1 MTLDRF
7 FFLDTQY
14 LSVKKFQIRYEKEKH
29 NTT

>member
-7 FFLDTQY
+7 FFDTRF
-14 LSVKKFQIRYEKEKH
+14 LSVKKFQIRYEKEKY